1 MPETYMFSIYRSTS
15 AVIHSKRSEDIPT
28 FSGFAEGR
36 FLVSLA
42 ETRPVDKNS
51 ANSPPRM
58 NFFAI
63 TDNFASPT

>member
-1 MPETYMFSIYRSTS
+1 MSETYVFSIYRSTS

-42 ETRPVDKNS
+42 ETRPDPLIKT
-51 ANSPPRM
+51 ARI
-58 NFFAI
+58 AGQE
-63 TDNFASPT
+63 